1 VLYYGELAQ
10 TRHKETS
17 FRSIELL
24 KDRGYF
30 ASNQKPNKMSQANL
44 GAVEIHERE
53 AVPLVARK
61 RKKIFSFPAGA
72 VVLIAL
78 AAIGVVM
85 RSSIIHPTQ
94 QHFNKA
100 AEMTVTVV
108 HPQKASITIPVL
120 PGQTEAYTDAPIYA
134 QTSGYLKKWY
144 FDIGAKVKAG
154 EVLAEIDTPEVDQE
168 LAQAQ
173 AQLKVA
179 QAALNLSEVTYH
191 RYQDLFNRRVIA
203 AEDFDTALDTYRE
216 NQAIVMADQAN
227 INQLEALEGFKIVRA
242 PFTGIVTARNTDIGD
257 YIAAGS
263 GTQLF
268 RMQQTSPLRVY
279 VNVPQ
284 AFADLVKIGTAAELT
299 LDEFPGRKFV
309 GHVTNTAR
317 AIDPT
322 SRTLLTELQVPNET
336 GELFPGAYALI
347 TLRVDDNT
355 GILTIPANALL
366 FRSDGT
372 TVGVVDGEGKVE
384 IRKITIDLN
393 LGDKLEIA
401 QGLSETDQVILNP
414 SDSLANGMTAKI
426 LNQKQTSK
434 EG

>member
-1 VLYYGELAQ
+1 
-10 TRHKETS
+10 
-17 FRSIELL
+17 
-24 KDRGYF
+24 
-30 ASNQKPNKMSQANL
+30 MSQSSL
-44 GAVEIHERE
+44 DTVEIQEPKSAPRI
-53 AVPLVARK
+53 ARK
-61 RKKIFSFPAGA
+61 RRIKFPFLAGA

-78 AAIGVVM
+78 AVIGVEV
-85 RSSIIHPTQ
+85 RSSRTQ
-94 QHFNKA
+94 AVRQRSQPA

-120 PGQTEAYTDAPIYA
+120 PGQTEAYTDAPIFA

-154 EVLAEIDTPEVDQE
+154 DVLAEIDTPEVDQE

-173 AQLKVA
+173 AQIKVA
-179 QAALNLSEVTYH
+179 QAALNLAEVTY
-191 RYQDLFNRRVIA
+191 RRNQDLFNRRVIA
-203 AEDFDTALDTYRE
+203 AEDFDTAADTYRE

-227 INQLEALEGFKIVRA
+227 INQLEALEAFKIVRA
-242 PFTGIVTARNTDIGD
+242 PFNGIVTARNTDIGD
-257 YIAAGS
+257 YIASGS

-284 AFADLVKIGTAAELT
+284 IFAQMVKIGTEGDLT

-347 TLRVDDNT
+347 TLQVNDNT
-355 GILTIPANALL
+355 GILTIPSNALL
-366 FRSDGT
+366 FRSEGA
-372 TVGVVDGEGKVE
+372 TVGVVDADSKVE
-384 IRKITIDLN
+384 IRKITINLN
-393 LGDKLEIA
+393 LGDKLEIS
-401 QGLSETDQVILNP
+401 QGLSETDQVIVNP
-414 SDSLANGMTAKI
+414 SDSLANGMTVKI

-434 EG
+434 E